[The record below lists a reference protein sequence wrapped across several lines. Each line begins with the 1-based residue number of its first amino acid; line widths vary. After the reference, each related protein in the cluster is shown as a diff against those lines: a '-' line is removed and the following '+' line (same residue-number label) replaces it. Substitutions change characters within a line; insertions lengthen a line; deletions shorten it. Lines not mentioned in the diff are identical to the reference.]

1 MTIFVDFVNSKCF
14 ILSPKCGTQTL
25 SKYLKIP
32 INISYEQSEILNIL
46 KDKSFKKI
54 IVVRDVIDRFFSGFY
69 EDLKHNDCYLDLNI
83 SFFDYIKFICYCHDN
98 KIKNINNISIYYP
111 DKNNSIYWGACSGLK
126 LPVTD
131 SSGKLSGHIIS
142 QKIHLS
148 YCVDLLEPD
157 DNVEI
162 IDISEL
168 SKITNIQ
175 ENVKHYTEEDKKYN
189 YDTLISDLKK
199 ANIYPKKEY
208 MLNNIITNIINHI
221 YISDIIYIESIK
233 NKFKNT
239 VN

>member
-1 MTIFVDFVNSKCF
+1 MTIFIDFINSRCF

-32 INISYEQSEILNIL
+32 INMSYEKSEILNIL

-69 EDLKHNDCYLDLNI
+69 EDLKNNKCYLDMNL
-83 SFFDYIKFICYCHDN
+83 SFFEYIKFICYCHDN
-98 KIKNINNISIYYP
+98 KIKNVNNTSIYYP
-111 DKNNSIYWGACSGLK
+111 DNNNLIYWGGCSRLN
-126 LPVTD
+126 LPITD
-131 SSGKLSGHIIS
+131 SSGNLSGHIIS
-142 QKIHLS
+142 QKIHLRS
-148 YCVDLLEPD
+148 CVDLLEPD

-162 IDISEL
+162 IDITEL
-168 SKITNIQ
+168 TKITNIQ
-175 ENVKHYTEEDKKYN
+175 ENVKSYTEEDNKYN

-199 ANIYPKKEY
+199 AKIYPKKEY
-208 MLNNIITNIINHI
+208 MLNKVITNIINHI
-221 YISDIIYIESIK
+221 YISDIIYIKSIK